1 MSAAGEGLTEPIL
14 YLRIAQMKT
23 SLATRTRKTRRAF
36 APLAFPFA
44 CKSLE
49 N

>member
-23 SLATRTRKTRRAF
+23 SLATRTKKQGWLIAIPAF
-36 APLAFPFA
+36 FY
-44 CKSLE
+44 K
-49 N
+49 